1 MFRVLKPQGILYS
14 ESAFMEQVVGGE
26 YDFYRFTLRG
36 HEYQFREFERISS
49 GISGGPA
56 MATAWSI
63 QYLVLSFSES
73 AAARA
78 AIRILCKCTL
88 FWMKYLDLLL
98 VNKRGSVDAAAGTF
112 FMGRRLAEVLAPERV
127 AALAQE
133 AQPQPAQEQPAPSP
147 AGEPQPAQQPLAP
160 VQVPQYQGLI
170 QSDVRAYR

>member
-1 MFRVLKPQGILYS
+1 
-14 ESAFMEQVVGGE
+14 
-26 YDFYRFTLRG
+26 
-36 HEYQFREFERISS
+36 
-49 GISGGPA
+49 

-63 QYLVLSFSES
+63 QYLLLSFTES
-73 AAARA
+73 TAPRA

-112 FMGRRLAEVLAPERV
+112 FMGRRLAEVLAPQRV

-133 AQPQPAQEQPAPSP
+133 AQAQPAQEQPAPSP